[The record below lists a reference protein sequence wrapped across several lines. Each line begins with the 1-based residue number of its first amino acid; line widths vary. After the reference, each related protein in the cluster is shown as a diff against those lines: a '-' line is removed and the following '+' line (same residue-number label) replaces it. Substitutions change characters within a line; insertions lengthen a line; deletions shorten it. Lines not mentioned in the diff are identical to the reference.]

1 MDNRQLFIYIYSQ
14 LLIILVILLLVIY
27 SRAEMLEDKFEQLS
41 KKVQSKE
48 IVVIHEERPGIDVGK
63 K

>member
-1 MDNRQLFIYIYSQ
+1 MDNRQLFIYIYIQ
-14 LLIILVILLLVIY
+14 LLIILVILLLAIY
-27 SRAEMLEDKFEQLS
+27 SRAEMLEDKVEQLS

>member
-1 MDNRQLFIYIYSQ
+1 MDNNQLFRSMYFLI
-14 LLIILVILLLVIY
+14 LIIFVILLLAIY

-41 KKVQSKE
+41 KKVQNKE

>member
-1 MDNRQLFIYIYSQ
+1 MDNNQLFRSMYFL
-14 LLIILVILLLVIY
+14 LLIIFVILLLAIY

>member
-41 KKVQSKE
+41 KKVQNKE